1 MNKQD
6 KNLIRDILN
15 LLYELEMLHEYNET
29 ETGLKVGLMI
39 NKLQKTLQQL
49 NK

>member
-29 ETGLKVGLMI
+29 ETGLQVGLMI